1 MTLGEISQSLSAL
14 FFLNDS
20 LQNRPVALAQRV
32 AGHARE
38 LDVGIF
44 EHLLNPACNAGML
57 LEHSSKGS
65 WRHQDLRLRQPALF
79 S

>member
-44 EHLLNPACNAGML
+44 EHLLNPACNAGIPL
-57 LEHSSKGS
+57 WRLSKALGVIKPYAFVS
-65 WRHQDLRLRQPALF
+65 PALC

>member
-1 MTLGEISQSLSAL
+1 MTLGEISQSFSAL

-20 LQNRPVALAQRV
+20 LQNRSALLPNALL
-32 AGHARE
+32 ATLE

-57 LEHSSKGS
+57 LGHSSKGS
-65 WRHQDLRLRQPALF
+65 RRHQDLRLRQPALF